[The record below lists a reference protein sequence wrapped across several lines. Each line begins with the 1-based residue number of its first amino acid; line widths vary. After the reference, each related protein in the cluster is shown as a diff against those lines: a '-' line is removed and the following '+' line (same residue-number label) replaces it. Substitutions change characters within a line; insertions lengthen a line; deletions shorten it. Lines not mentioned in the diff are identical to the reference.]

1 MIKSIQINILVIG
14 SGLAGVVAAISVAD
28 KGKQVTII
36 TKTPDLKSG
45 NTPCAQGGIVFQC
58 KTDSLEKLKSD
69 IISAGDNHSHNEAV
83 KMLCTEGPGFVQN
96 ILIDR
101 FKIEFNTDKTC
112 THADG
117 L

>member
-69 IISAGDNHSHNEAV
+69 IIGLRNGVQTAIAIISATLEARESRG
-83 KMLCTEGPGFVQN
+83 THY
-96 ILIDR
+96 LIEDA
-101 FKIEFNTDKTC
+101 E
-112 THADG
+112 
-117 L
+117 